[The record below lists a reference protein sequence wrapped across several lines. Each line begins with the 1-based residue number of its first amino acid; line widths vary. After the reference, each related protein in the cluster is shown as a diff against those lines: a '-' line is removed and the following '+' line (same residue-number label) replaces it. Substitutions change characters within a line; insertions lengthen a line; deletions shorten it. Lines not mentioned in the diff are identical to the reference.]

1 MKKIKLLGISMLTL
15 LIGLF
20 CFVGCAPME
29 GEYKLSA
36 WKLNVGATETEIK
49 IDETSESYLSVNLE
63 EDGVVTVSGKLVYN
77 GLTVLDITTPQ
88 TGTWEKG
95 EERNTVEISVGN
107 VFNVTATMKKNTMTV
122 KLMAGTLILK
132 K

>member
-1 MKKIKLLGISMLTL
+1 MKKIKLLVISILTL
-15 LIGLF
+15 LLGLF
-20 CFVGCAPME
+20 CFAGCAPVE
-29 GEYKLSA
+29 GEYKLST

-49 IDETSESYLSVNLE
+49 IDKNSENYLSVNLE

-77 GLTVLDITTPQ
+77 GLTLLDITTPQ

-95 EERNTVEISVGN
+95 EDRDIVEISVGN
-107 VFNVTATMKKNTMTV
+107 VFNVTATVKKNTMTV
-122 KLMAGTLILK
+122 KLVAGTLVLK